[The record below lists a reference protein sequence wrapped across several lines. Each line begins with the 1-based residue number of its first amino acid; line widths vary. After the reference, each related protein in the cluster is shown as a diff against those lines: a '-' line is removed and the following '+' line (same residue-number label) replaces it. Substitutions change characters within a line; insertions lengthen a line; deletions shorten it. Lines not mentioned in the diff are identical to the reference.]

1 MANHPSAWK
10 RIRQNEKRRLRNKF
24 YRTRM
29 KTFIKRVR
37 EAVSEKDAEQA
48 TVRLQEA
55 SRIIAKTAS
64 KGVIHKRTA
73 ARKISRLTRQVN
85 ALRAS

>member
-1 MANHPSAWK
+1 LANHPSAWK

>member
-1 MANHPSAWK
+1 
-10 RIRQNEKRRLRNKF
+10 
-24 YRTRM
+24 M

-37 EAVSEKDAEQA
+37 EAIKKKDADAAEKQ
-48 TVRLQEA
+48 LQIA
-55 SRIIAKTAS
+55 KRIIAKTAS

-85 ALRAS
+85 ALRTS

>member
-1 MANHPSAWK
+1 LANHPSAWK
-10 RIRQNEKRRLRNKF
+10 RIRQTEKRTFRNKF

-37 EAVSEKDAEQA
+37 EAVKQKDPEMAE
-48 TVRLQEA
+48 VRLREA

-73 ARKISRLTRQVN
+73 ARKISRLTHQVN
-85 ALRAS
+85 GLRAS

>member
-10 RIRQNEKRRLRNKF
+10 RVRQTEKRTLRNKF

-37 EAVSEKDAEQA
+37 QAVKEKDMDQA
-48 TVRLQEA
+48 TTHLHAAQI
-55 SRIIAKTAS
+55 IIAKTAS
-64 KGVIHKRTA
+64 KGVIPKRAA
-73 ARKISRLTRQVN
+73 ARKISRLSRQVH
-85 ALRAS
+85 ALKAR

>member
-10 RIRQNEKRRLRNKF
+10 RIRQSEKRTFRNKF

-37 EAVSEKDAEQA
+37 TAVKEKDAEQA
-48 TVRLQEA
+48 ATQLQA
-55 SRIIAKTAS
+55 AIRIISKTAS

-85 ALRAS
+85 SLRAS

>member
-37 EAVSEKDAEQA
+37 EAVNEKDTEQA
-48 TVRLQEA
+48 AVRLQEA
-55 SRIIAKTAS
+55 SQIIAKTAS

>member
-1 MANHPSAWK
+1 LANHPSAWK
-10 RIRQNEKRRLRNKF
+10 RIRQSEKRTFRNKF

-37 EAVSEKDAEQA
+37 TAVKEKDAEQA
-48 TVRLQEA
+48 ATQLQA
-55 SRIIAKTAS
+55 AIRIISKTAS

-85 ALRAS
+85 SLRAS

>member
-10 RIRQNEKRRLRNKF
+10 RIRQSEKRTFRNKF

-29 KTFIKRVR
+29 KSFIKQVR
-37 EAVSEKDAEQA
+37 EAVKEKDAKQA
-48 TVRLQEA
+48 VVHLQA
-55 SRIIAKTAS
+55 ATKVISKTAS

-85 ALRAS
+85 TLRVS

>member
-10 RIRQNEKRRLRNKF
+10 RIRQTEKRTMRNKF

-37 EAVSEKDAEQA
+37 QAVKEKDAEQA
-48 TVRLQEA
+48 TAHLLAAQA
-55 SRIIAKTAS
+55 IIAKTAS

-85 ALRAS
+85 ALKSS

>member
-10 RIRQNEKRRLRNKF
+10 RIRQTEKRRLRNKF

-37 EAVSEKDAEQA
+37 EAVNQKDAEQA
-48 TVRLQEA
+48 ETRLREA
-55 SRIIAKTAS
+55 SRIISKTAS
-64 KGVIHKRTA
+64 KGVIHKRAA
-73 ARKISRLTRQVN
+73 ARKISRLARQVN
-85 ALRAS
+85 TLRAT

>member
-10 RIRQNEKRRLRNKF
+10 RIRQTEKRRLRNKF

-37 EAVSEKDAEQA
+37 EAVEQKDAAQA
-48 TVRLQEA
+48 ENRLKEA

-73 ARKISRLTRQVN
+73 ARKVSRLTRQVN
-85 ALRAS
+85 ALKAT

>member
-10 RIRQNEKRRLRNKF
+10 RIRQTEKRRLRNKF

-37 EAVSEKDAEQA
+37 EAVEQKDAAQA
-48 TVRLQEA
+48 ETRLKEA

-73 ARKISRLTRQVN
+73 ARKVSRLTRQVN
-85 ALRAS
+85 ALKAT

>member
-10 RIRQNEKRRLRNKF
+10 RIRQSEKRTFRNKF

-37 EAVSEKDAEQA
+37 TAVKEKDAEQA
-48 TVRLQEA
+48 ATQLQA
-55 SRIIAKTAS
+55 ATRIIAKTAS

-85 ALRAS
+85 SLRAS

>member
-1 MANHPSAWK
+1 LANHPSAWK
-10 RIRQNEKRRLRNKF
+10 RIRQTEKRRLRNKF

-37 EAVSEKDAEQA
+37 EAVEQKDAAQA
-48 TVRLQEA
+48 ENRLKEA

-73 ARKISRLTRQVN
+73 ARKVSRLTRQVN
-85 ALRAS
+85 ALKAT

>member
-1 MANHPSAWK
+1 
-10 RIRQNEKRRLRNKF
+10 
-24 YRTRM
+24 M

-37 EAVSEKDAEQA
+37 EAVNEKDTEQA
-48 TVRLQEA
+48 AVRLQEA
-55 SRIIAKTAS
+55 SQIIAKTAS

>member
-10 RIRQNEKRRLRNKF
+10 RIRQTEKRRLRNKF

-37 EAVSEKDAEQA
+37 EAINQKDTEQA
-48 TVRLQEA
+48 EARLREA

-85 ALRAS
+85 TLRVT